1 MADNTSR
8 DELITGQ
15 DMDKALRE
23 AAEIKRTILTTYKE
37 RDKTN
42 FEQFYATALRA
53 NMEINE
59 ILGKK
64 KRNRTDEENER
75 LKAFKK
81 NVSRAYKLVCD
92 YITPEE
98 VEDGK

>member
-8 DELITGQ
+8 DELIIGQ
-15 DMDKALRE
+15 DMDKALKE
-23 AAEIKRTILTTYKE
+23 AAEIKKTILTTYKE

-53 NMEINE
+53 NNEINE

-64 KRNRTDEENER
+64 KKNRTDEENER
-75 LKAFKK
+75 LKTFKK

-92 YITPEE
+92 YITP
-98 VEDGK
+98 

>member
-42 FEQFYATALRA
+42 FE
-53 NMEINE
+53 
-59 ILGKK
+59 
-64 KRNRTDEENER
+64 
-75 LKAFKK
+75 
-81 NVSRAYKLVCD
+81 
-92 YITPEE
+92 
-98 VEDGK
+98 